1 MRGAKKPAYGRKRR
15 ALAAGVLAA
24 LALTV
29 LGGFGGVPEVL
40 ASSGHIYDEA
50 GLFTGDEAEKLEKSA
65 QEVSDETGIDV
76 VVVTT
81 DDAQGKD
88 SQEYA
93 DDFYDAGGF
102 GKGRDYSGILYL
114 IDMDNRELTLST
126 SGGAIRIFTDSRIDT
141 ILDHVYAE
149 VADGDY
155 AASAEVFLE
164 DVGYYVQ
171 AGIVSGQ
178 YNYDTE
184 TGEISVHR
192 SISVSEFLLAAG
204 VSLIVAGIAARS
216 VVRQYNMEENAQQ
229 IANHNMAYRA
239 DSKFTYDVCNDSLID
254 KFVTTAVIAAAASRT
269 ASRSSHS
276 SSHSSGR
283 SSTHHSSSG
292 RSHGGGS
299 RRF

>member
-1 MRGAKKPAYGRKRR
+1 MRGAVKPAYGRKRR
-15 ALAAGVLAA
+15 LAAAGM
-24 LALTV
+24 
-29 LGGFGGVPEVL
+29 L
-40 ASSGHIYDEA
+40 ASLVLTALLSFAESAEAWAAAGHIYDDA
-50 GLFTGDEAEKLEKSA
+50 WLFTDREAEELEKA
-65 QEVSDETGIDV
+65 AAEVSDETGLDV
-76 VVVTT
+76 VIVTT

-126 SGGAIRIFTDSRIDT
+126 SGEAIRIFTDSRIET
-141 ILDHVYAE
+141 MLDHVYAE
-149 VADGDY
+149 VSDGDY

-171 AGIVSGQ
+171 AGIVAGQ

-184 TGEISVHR
+184 TGQISVYR
-192 SISVSEFLLAAG
+192 RITLSEFLLAAG
-204 VSLIVAGIAARS
+204 IALIVAGIASRN

-239 DSKFTYDVCNDSLID
+239 DSKFTYDVSRDSLID
-254 KFVTTAVIAAAASRT
+254 KFVTTAIIAAAASS

-276 SSHSSGR
+276 SSHSSSSR